1 MTQTAFLPDDAAGQQ
16 PASMRTS
23 LPSRARS
30 SLAEFAVLFALA
42 LAVYVMSLRFVFP
55 GYFDPLWP
63 HHTDFYMPLARAAAP
78 GAVMSYLTGPRP
90 AGFLFSWATGHL
102 GLHGAIVCTIIIT
115 LINIAGTAFVFRRVV
130 ELPWGGIYAFG
141 ALLYF
146 FLAFTHP
153 HFYIFY
159 THNLWDQ
166 FAYLLILTGFG
177 LYFLFWQ
184 RASVLSAA
192 VCIAF
197 FIVAFK
203 AKETYGPP
211 ALVIF
216 ATFILIR
223 YWKVRSLSA
232 VRGHLAVLVIM
243 TASLLLSLAYARYVG
258 SSFVSGGDASSSY
271 RIDAS
276 PASIANEWLRYATGG
291 FKWSSLALVLAGIA
305 AAWLMNW
312 RMGLAAL
319 ACLLAG
325 ISAWL
330 PNALLPNHYF
340 SGYSWNGA
348 YLYLLGVIP
357 LVVLFGRLYKGLVV
371 IPFLVAPLVL
381 FEAQPEY
388 KLNEWTLNQEAGQ
401 RRMWQGI
408 TRILEEQGT
417 RSRNVLVT
425 GIVLPFSPFFM
436 PNAMS
441 YLAPDIHF
449 DVVDYAGIRG
459 AVATEQ
465 VRFVPPTDVWLEDY
479 AEVWII
485 QPDGSVSA
493 AEVTADLAR
502 TGGAAWLDKVLY
514 PAAADVLPS
523 GGTEVPQVTAYLK
536 CAQAYTVYRAT
547 ARAEEC
553 LSAAMSRYPDN
564 PYPFFQAGKLA
575 EASGRKDDAL
585 RYYQLA
591 IDKDD
596 PKARNPFFEKARDK
610 LAR

>member
-1 MTQTAFLPDDAAGQQ
+1 MMQTASLPDDAAGLQ
-16 PASMRTS
+16 PVSMRMS
-23 LPSRARS
+23 SSSGARA
-30 SLAEFAVLFALA
+30 SLAEFAILFVLA
-42 LAVYVMSLRFVFP
+42 LAVYVISLRFVFP

-63 HHTDFYMPLARAAAP
+63 HHNDFYMPLARAAAP
-78 GAVMSYLTGPRP
+78 GAVLGYLTGTRP
-90 AGFLFSWATGHL
+90 TGFLFSWATGYL
-102 GLHGAIVCTIIIT
+102 GLHGAILCTIIIT
-115 LINIAGTAFVFRRVV
+115 LINTAGTAFVFRRVSG
-130 ELPWGGIYAFG
+130 LSWGWIYAFG

-146 FLAFTHP
+146 GLAFTHP

-159 THNLWDQ
+159 THNMWDQ
-166 FAYLLILTGFG
+166 LAYLLLLAGYG
-177 LYFLFWQ
+177 LYFRFWH
-184 RASVLSAA
+184 RAPVLLAA
-192 VCIAF
+192 ACVLF
-197 FIVAFK
+197 FIIAFK

-211 ALVIF
+211 ALIIF
-216 ATFILIR
+216 AAFILAR
-223 YWKVRSLSA
+223 YWQVRSLSA
-232 VRGHLAVLVIM
+232 VRGHLAVLVIL
-243 TASLLLSLAYARYVG
+243 TASLLVSLAYARYVG

-276 PASIANEWLRYATGG
+276 PASVAQEWLRYAKGG
-291 FKWSSLALVLAGIA
+291 FKWSSLALVLAGVA

-312 RMGLAAL
+312 RIGLAAL

-325 ISAWL
+325 TSAWL

-371 IPFLVAPLVL
+371 VPFLLAPAVVY
-381 FEAQPEY
+381 ESQAEY
-388 KLNEWTLNQEAGQ
+388 AKNQWTLDQEASQ

-408 TRILEEQGT
+408 ERVLEEQGT

-425 GIVLPFSPFFM
+425 GIILPFSPFFM

-441 YLAPDIHF
+441 YVAPDIHF
-449 DVVDYAGIRG
+449 DVVDYAGLRSSVG
-459 AVATEQ
+459 TEQ

-485 QPDGSVSA
+485 HPDGSVSA
-493 AEVTADLAR
+493 AEVTAELAR

-553 LSAAMSRYPDN
+553 LSAAMSRYPNN
-564 PYPFFQAGKLA
+564 PYPYFQAGKLA

-596 PKARNPFFEKARDK
+596 PKARNPFFAQARDK